1 MFKVGDKVKR
11 TGPNLNKAEGSV
23 VTGRVY
29 TVDRVSTYGSYLSIA
44 GHLDKGDAYPWAASH
59 FELVE
64 PAKQAAIEGG
74 LQAHSVGGLY
84 PVAIVG
90 YSGKFGVT
98 YFAENLQDSTV
109 MHLMGHL
116 VCGPSIADLLGVV
129 EGKHQSGV
137 TWLKGRPAFVH
148 GKWVLTNPE
157 QPVRVIRL
165 HNMLRHAN

>member
-11 TGPNLNKAEGSV
+11 IGPSLVRGSLLV
-23 VTGRVY
+23 KKGSGY
-29 TVDRVSTYGSYLSIA
+29 TVSSVAQNGAYISFAEHPNVPDP
-44 GHLDKGDAYPWAASH
+44 YPWAASH

-74 LQAHSVGGLY
+74 LQAHSVGDLY

-165 HNMLRHAN
+165 HNMLHRND